1 VSRNQPTTIDQARP
15 HRQRAHRGRLDAVP
29 DPRALRCA
37 SGAIGSP
44 KRRGAILAEL
54 LTVAHRPP
62 SRWPTDMGL
71 WFNLIAPAQS
81 GWMHFREPD
90 TQCAKFRR
98 RVYAVKPL
106 RLAFLLYD
114 ANE

>member
-1 VSRNQPTTIDQARP
+1 MP
-15 HRQRAHRGRLDAVP
+15 HRQCAHHGRLDAVP
-29 DPRALRCA
+29 DLRALHCT
-37 SGAIGSP
+37 SGAIGSS
-44 KRRGAILAEL
+44 KRRGTIVAEV
-54 LTVAHRPP
+54 LTVAHPLP
-62 SRWPTDMGL
+62 SRWPTDVGL

-81 GWMHFREPD
+81 GCMHFREPD
-90 TQCAKFRR
+90 TQCAELRR